1 MKLLCLACMP
11 TPNKNNNKTVR
22 KEYKKEIMKR
32 TAGSYFRGSDMES
45 RVGEKVRKFSSSLPL
60 EQLGDLYLQ
69 LSLSPIRNTSQFG
82 QAKNNVV
89 NIFN

>member
-1 MKLLCLACMP
+1 MP

-60 EQLGDLYLQ
+60 EQLGDMTFIYNSVSLQ
-69 LSLSPIRNTSQFG
+69 YATLRSL
-82 QAKNNVV
+82 AKQK
-89 NIFN
+89 IM

>member
-1 MKLLCLACMP
+1 MP

-45 RVGEKVRKFSSSLPL
+45 RVGEKARKFSSSLPL
-60 EQLGDLYLQ
+60 EQLGDMTFIYNLVSLQ
-69 LSLSPIRNTSQFG
+69 YATLRSL
-82 QAKNNVV
+82 AKQK
-89 NIFN
+89 IM